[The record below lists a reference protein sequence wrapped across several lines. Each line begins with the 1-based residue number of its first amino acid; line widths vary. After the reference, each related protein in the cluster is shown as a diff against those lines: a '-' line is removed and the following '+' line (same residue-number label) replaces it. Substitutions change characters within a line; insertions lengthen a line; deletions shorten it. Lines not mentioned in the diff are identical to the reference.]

1 MPVGDENIIKVT
13 CKHKYDNVDDI
24 INTFHF
30 RVSTV
35 PTPNTDANL
44 LEDISNIMAGAFSE
58 LQPYLV
64 NNVTAEV
71 IQVYNVTLDGPIG
84 VTSWGT
90 AHTGGSATGEA
101 MPQHDAALA
110 LLNTA
115 VKRRIGR
122 LYFGVMS
129 EASQNDGRW
138 SGALTSAIGTMLN
151 DLNSS
156 PTAAHG
162 TVLEYGVYSRKDGAF
177 SGITTIRI
185 QPVVATMRTRKPGR
199 GS

>member
-1 MPVGDENIIKVT
+1 
-13 CKHKYDNVDDI
+13 
-24 INTFHF
+24 
-30 RVSTV
+30 
-35 PTPNTDANL
+35 
-44 LEDISNIMAGAFSE
+44 
-58 LQPYLV
+58 
-64 NNVTAEV
+64 
-71 IQVYNVTLDGPIG
+71 
-84 VTSWGT
+84 
-90 AHTGGSATGEA
+90 